1 MLSLVTQYFFS
12 SAMPSSFS
20 QFLPQFLPQRSS
32 HLPQRSSHLPH
43 SLQQVF
49 LATIALTTAFTTAV
63 PAAQAADR
71 IYVTYGLLERSI
83 GFDALENFAKTG
95 ELDDDLFVYTSYV
108 SPEQRQQLRS
118 ALQTKTEVS
127 PVAISQFLY
136 SPQGELLLKRLGQVI
151 QSESRTDGSVGIRA
165 ALILAAAD
173 STDGF
178 SPLSIIRKFPTR
190 GIRIDLQKTLQV
202 AGELERLVSQTQKS
216 ISQIVALADRNAAA
230 SPIKKT
236 IDLTTSGRI
245 ATDRFTVSLTDNSRV
260 QMTGNTQPRS
270 FPVDVYLPRITS
282 NTPAIV
288 ISHGVGSDRTT
299 FKYLAA
305 HLASH
310 GFAVFVPEHPGSNAN
325 QIQSLLRGVTSE
337 VAEPTE
343 FIDRPFDIKYLLDY
357 FSNLARTDSRLK
369 SVNFKKV
376 GVLGQSFGG
385 YTALALAGA
394 PLNFQSLNEN
404 CTESTLLTTF
414 NVSLALQC
422 RATQLFNQNY
432 PLADP
437 RVAAVMSINPLTSV
451 VFGPV
456 SLGKIKIPTMIVS
469 SGSDTV
475 APSLPEQVLPFTQLK
490 MSDRY
495 LVVMP
500 IGSHFSTL
508 ADASSSPGSISIPEG
523 VIGPNPGQARRY
535 MNALSLA
542 FFRTHLTAQA
552 VSFRSFLTSSYI
564 KSISDSTQPIS
575 LVTDFDP
582 TAPITPPI
590 TPAPVTPAP
599 VTPIVPVTPVK

>member
-20 QFLPQFLPQRSS
+20 QFLPRLPQPLS
-32 HLPQRSSHLPH
+32 P
-43 SLQQVF
+43 
-49 LATIALTTAFTTAV
+49 LAFTTIALTTAITAALTTAL

-108 SPEQRQQLRS
+108 SPEQRKQLRS
-118 ALQTKTEVS
+118 ALQTKTEIS

-136 SPQGELLLKRLGQVI
+136 SPQGELLLKRLGEVI

-173 STDGF
+173 STEGF

-190 GIRIDLQKTLQV
+190 GIRVDLQKTLQV

-216 ISQIVALADRNAAA
+216 MSQIVALADRNAAA
-230 SPIKKT
+230 SPLKKT
-236 IDLTTSGRI
+236 IDLSNLGRI

-260 QMTGNTQPRS
+260 QITGNTQPRS
-270 FPVDVYLPRITS
+270 FSVDVYLPRITS

-310 GFAVFVPEHPGSNAN
+310 GFAVFVPEHPGSNSN
-325 QIQSLLRGVTSE
+325 QIQSLLRGLTSE

-343 FIDRPFDIKYLLDY
+343 FLDRPFDVKYLLDH

-394 PLNFQSLNEN
+394 PLNFQSLKEN

-414 NVSLALQC
+414 NISLALQC
-422 RATQLFNQNY
+422 RATQLFNQDY
-432 PLADP
+432 PLADS
-437 RVAAVMSINPLTSV
+437 RVAAVISINPLTSA

-475 APSLPEQVLPFTQLK
+475 APSLPEQVLPFTQLE

-508 ADASSSPGSISIPEG
+508 ADASSSPGSISLPEG
-523 VIGPNPGQARRY
+523 VIGPNPAQARRY
-535 MNALSLA
+535 MNTLSLA
-542 FFRTHLTAQA
+542 FFRTHLTAQG
-552 VSFRSFLTSSYI
+552 VSFRSFLTSGYV
-564 KSISDSTQPIS
+564 KSISDSTMPIS

-582 TAPITPPI
+582 TAPIIP
-590 TPAPVTPAP
+590 PVTPAP
-599 VTPIVPVTPVK
+599 VIPITPVK